1 MGQRGAPVL
10 QHHST
15 WKLLLGAQILTTG
28 SEDEHAPS
36 SPANPFPSTSC
47 SWHGHSINTHVT
59 SLKPRMHQGKRSLQS
74 ALPGAP
80 QSSEK
85 PQTSLLISAHIVHLW
100 ANSSLAPFH
109 HPSSYF
115 SHAGQ
120 SHCSYITL
128 PRLSGAPANPRTQWL
143 CTRQSSVSQCPALLR
158 LELQEAHIHPRAA
171 AELMLLW
178 DSDLHKEPCPS
189 APPLNTSAF
198 LSSLH
203 LLLPLQCCFAHST
216 ALLGHEACQ
225 CKQSLNSDGKSPSA
239 LPKPADTSA
248 HSLALCLQRDLP
260 ETAVL
265 VMSPLT
271 SLLPHSV

>member
-1 MGQRGAPVL
+1 
-10 QHHST
+10 
-15 WKLLLGAQILTTG
+15 
-28 SEDEHAPS
+28 
-36 SPANPFPSTSC
+36 
-47 SWHGHSINTHVT
+47 
-59 SLKPRMHQGKRSLQS
+59 MHQGKRSLQS

-158 LELQEAHIHPRAA
+158 LELQEAHIHPWAA

-225 CKQSLNSDGKSPSA
+225 CKQIPFSPPKACRHLSSQSGIVSA
-239 LPKPADTSA
+239 KRPARNCSSGNVTPNFIA
-248 HSLALCLQRDLP
+248 APQCMR
-260 ETAVL
+260 
-265 VMSPLT
+265 
-271 SLLPHSV
+271 